1 MEQNKY
7 HDSTPLGRYL
17 RESRLNAGLTLEGFG
32 QLIGGFSKTMV
43 SKWERGINTP
53 STKNLRLIADQLNI
67 EVSNLIA
74 LTEPTISTGDNSNE
88 LFHLFGHSNHIT
100 YKGILLEKDEVETLR
115 AMLEV
120 IIKNKTSK
128 N

>member
-1 MEQNKY
+1 MEQYKY
-7 HDSTPLGRYL
+7 HDSTPLGRFL

-74 LTEPTISTGDNSNE
+74 LSEPTNSVREDPNE
-88 LFHLFGHSNHIT
+88 LFHFIGQSVPIT
-100 YKGILLEKDEVETLR
+100 YKGVLLEKDEVATLR
-115 AMLEV
+115 AMLEI
-120 IIKNKTSK
+120 IIKNKSS
-128 N
+128 NN

>member
-1 MEQNKY
+1 MEQYNY
-7 HDSTPLGRYL
+7 HASTPLGRFL
-17 RESRLNAGLTLEGFG
+17 RETRLNAGLSLEAFG
-32 QLIGGFSKTMV
+32 KLIGGFSKTMV
-43 SKWERGINTP
+43 SKWERGLNIP
-53 STKNLRLIADQLNI
+53 STKNLRLIADHLNL

-74 LTEPTISTGDNSNE
+74 LTKPTNSTGDNPNE
-88 LFHLFGHSNHIT
+88 LFHLIGQSNHIT
-100 YKGILLEKDEVETLR
+100 YKGVLLEKDEVATLR